1 MSSSFSALVDSQIDS
16 LAERPDSSAR
26 VLLVSVFGDSLHP
39 RGDAVWLT
47 SLAALVA
54 PFGVS
59 DRLVRTS
66 VQRLVAEGILERTAV
81 GRRSFYSVAAAATAD
96 FDQAESRIYH
106 RRASTWDRRWTLVV
120 VPPEG
125 LDGAKRARLRER
137 LGWIGFD
144 AVTPTVFASPTLGAA
159 DARDVIAGLDLAGEV
174 VVLSAETDDDT
185 GGRLLTG
192 MSGALD
198 TAGRLFRA
206 FTERYREIASQID
219 AAGELT
225 DQQAFCLR
233 TLIVHDY
240 RRAVLVDPGLPTTL
254 VPEHWMGERA
264 YTLAR
269 TIHSE
274 VSAAADRHVRASCVG
289 IEGTLGPPDARAAQ
303 RFVDDQAS

>member
-1 MSSSFSALVDSQIDS
+1 VRSSFSALVDRQINS

-39 RGDAVWLT
+39 RGGAVWLT

-66 VQRLVAEGILERTAV
+66 VRRLVAEGILERNAV
-81 GRRSFYSVAAAATAD
+81 GRRSFYSVAAGATAD

-106 RRASTWDRRWTLVV
+106 HRASRWDRRWTLVL

-125 LDGAKRARLRER
+125 LDGSKRARLRDR

-144 AVTPTVFASPTLGAA
+144 AVTPTVFASPTLGAV
-159 DARDVIAGLDLAGEV
+159 DARNVVAGLDLTGEV
-174 VVLSAETDDDT
+174 VVLCAETDDDA

-198 TAGRLFRA
+198 TAGRLFRI
-206 FTERYREIASQID
+206 FTERYGDIASHID

-233 TLIVHDY
+233 TLVVHDY

-264 YTLAR
+264 YAVAR
-269 TIHSE
+269 TTYSA
-274 VSAAADRHVRASCVG
+274 VTAAADRHVQASCVAIDG
-289 IEGTLGPPDARAAQ
+289 ALGPPDARAAR
-303 RFVDDQAS
+303 RFGDDQAS